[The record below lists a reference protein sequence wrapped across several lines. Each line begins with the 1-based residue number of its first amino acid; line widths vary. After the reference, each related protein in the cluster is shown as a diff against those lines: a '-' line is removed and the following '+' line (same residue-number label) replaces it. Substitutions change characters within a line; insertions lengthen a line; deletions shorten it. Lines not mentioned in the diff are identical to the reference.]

1 MNEEVIK
8 VKSVTKKYR
17 LYGSPVD
24 RLKEA
29 LHPFGKKFHR
39 DFYAVQNLSMDIPKG
54 QCVGIIGMNGS
65 GKSTILQII
74 AGVLTATSGYV
85 EVQGRIAALL
95 ELGGGFNPEFTGVEN
110 IHFQCSIMGIPSHER
125 NGFIHN
131 ILDFAEIG
139 DFAFQPVKTYSSGMY
154 VRLAFS
160 VAANVQP
167 DILIVDEALAV
178 GDAYFQNKCMERIR
192 DFKQTGGTLL
202 FVSHDPGA
210 VKTLCDHAYLLHK
223 GEVVDFGKPSEV
235 FNHYNSLLAIQAQDK
250 DTPLSMKEDLRK
262 RSGNKKITI
271 EEVKMVNEKEE
282 CVETFVSGESV
293 KIVVTVKANDE
304 MKNPTI
310 GILIRDR
317 LGNDIFG
324 TNNYLLECSS
334 GSFEKGETKEVSY
347 AMQLNL
353 GVNTYSLTV
362 ALHKE
367 ATHVTENFDW
377 VNTIL
382 VFKVM
387 PSSKQF
393 FSGYC
398 RMEPYFSVTSLSENN
413 LLQENKQPVMQ

>member
-29 LHPFGKKFHR
+29 LHPLGKKFHQ
-39 DFYAVQNLSMDIPKG
+39 DFYAVHNLSMDIPKG

-74 AGVLTATSGYV
+74 AGVLTSTSGSV
-85 EVQGRIAALL
+85 EVLGRVAALL

-139 DFAFQPVKTYSSGMY
+139 DFAYQPVRTYSTGMY

-192 DFKQTGGTLL
+192 DFKKTGGTLL

-223 GEVVDFGKPSEV
+223 GEVVDAGKPNEV
-235 FNHYNSLLAIQAQDK
+235 FNQYNSLLAIQSSGQD
-250 DTPLSMKEDLRK
+250 TAISMKEDLRK

-271 EEVKMVNEKEE
+271 EEVKMLNEKKE

-293 KIVVTVKANDE
+293 TIILTVKANNE
-304 MKNPTI
+304 INNPTI

-324 TNNYLLECSS
+324 TNNYLMEHSS
-334 GSFEKGETKEVSY
+334 GLFNKGETKEVCY
-347 AMQLNL
+347 AMPLNL
-353 GVNTYSLTV
+353 GVDTYSLTV
-362 ALHKE
+362 ALHTD
-367 ATHVTENFDW
+367 ATHIAESFDW
-377 VNTIL
+377 VNSIL
-382 VFKVM
+382 VFNVI
-387 PSSKQF
+387 PSSQHF
-393 FSGYC
+393 FLGYC

-413 LLQENKQPVMQ
+413 LLQEKKQSIMH